1 MLLCVTCQVEVM
13 KSNVESRVKNYGEQL
28 EKFSARW
35 HQLKPGDDVL
45 DGDRKAAL
53 AAVQSIKERKQEFD
67 ELELTRQAL
76 MSVTGEIIDD
86 FTMFYMYKSLSK
98 THFTLDL
105 YLVEVNGNCDFFFAE
120 RTAST
125 LSCRR
130 QILRRLSS

>member
-76 MSVTGEIIDD
+76 MSVTGELIDD
-86 FTMFYMYKSLSK
+86 FTMFCKSLSK
-98 THFTLDL
+98 RQFTLNVIW
-105 YLVEVNGNCDFFFAE
+105 VEVSGNCDFFAA

-125 LSCRR
+125 LNCRR
-130 QILRRLSS
+130 QILKRLSS

>member
-1 MLLCVTCQVEVM
+1 M

-76 MSVTGEIIDD
+76 MSVTGEIIDELRC
-86 FTMFYMYKSLSK
+86 FTRIKVSPKLTLRETYSL
-98 THFTLDL
+98 FLQQ
-105 YLVEVNGNCDFFFAE
+105 G
-120 RTAST
+120 
-125 LSCRR
+125 
-130 QILRRLSS
+130 LRAL